1 MTKIDQPIIKAATV
15 DKKESPLPVSNRP
28 DELAGSTY
36 KIKPPNSDHALY
48 MTINNAEGRPF
59 EVFFNTKNAAHYQ
72 WMVALSCT
80 ITAVFRSASD
90 ARFLIDQLKAV
101 HDPRGGYFERGHY
114 VPSLIAKIGSILEHH
129 YAAMGLLEVDTS
141 LAEAAKAMVAEKLAE
156 REKSDG
162 QMKLQCSK
170 CSEFSVVLMD
180 GCLTCTNCG
189 DSKCS

>member
-1 MTKIDQPIIKAATV
+1 
-15 DKKESPLPVSNRP
+15 VSNRP

-101 HDPRGGYFERGHY
+101 HDPRGGYFERGKY

-129 YAAMGLLEVDTS
+129 YAEMGLLEVDTS
-141 LAEAAKAMVAEKLAE
+141 LAEAAKAMVAEKTQKTSGFNNAILCAKCHTLA
-156 REKSDG
+156 
-162 QMKLQCSK
+162 
-170 CSEFSVVLMD
+170 VVMMD